1 MINRMI
7 DEQTLN
13 DLQYAGFPELIIT
26 DEVMIDVEK
35 RNSWKLE
42 WRLFILLLA
51 IICALG
57 TVFSITNMAKSK
69 SILAAVVWSIVST
82 SYLLVTIGTFV
93 KFIITALGV

>member
-13 DLQYAGFPELIIT
+13 DLQYAGFPELIVT

-69 SILAAVVWSIVST
+69 SMLAAVIWSVIST
-82 SYLLVTIGTFV
+82 SYLLATIGTLV

>member
-13 DLQYAGFPELIIT
+13 DLQYAGFPELIVT

-42 WRLFILLLA
+42 WRLFTLLLV
-51 IICALG
+51 IISALG
-57 TVFSITNMAKSK
+57 TVFSITNMAESK
-69 SILAAVVWSIVST
+69 SMLAAAVWAIVST

-93 KFIITALGV
+93 KFIIERLGI

>member
-13 DLQYAGFPELIIT
+13 DLQYAGFPELIVT

-35 RNSWKLE
+35 NFWKLE

-69 SILAAVVWSIVST
+69 SILTTIVWAIAST
-82 SYLLVTIGTFV
+82 SYLIITIGTLV
-93 KFIITALGV
+93 KFIIERLGL

>member
-7 DEQTLN
+7 DEQILN
-13 DLQYAGFPELIIT
+13 DLQYAGFPELIVT
-26 DEVMIDVEK
+26 DEVMIDIEK

-42 WRLFILLLA
+42 WRLFILFLV
-51 IICALG
+51 IISALG

-69 SILAAVVWSIVST
+69 SILAAVAWAIVST

>member
-35 RNSWKLE
+35 RNPWKLE
-42 WRLFILLLA
+42 WRLFTLLLT
-51 IICALG
+51 IILALG

-69 SILAAVVWSIVST
+69 SMLATVVWSVIST
-82 SYLLVTIGTFV
+82 SYLLATIGTFV

>member
-69 SILAAVVWSIVST
+69 SMLTAVVWAIVST

-93 KFIITALGV
+93 KFIIERLGL

>member
-7 DEQTLN
+7 DEQILN

-42 WRLFILLLA
+42 WRLFTLLLV
-51 IICALG
+51 IISALG
-57 TVFSITNMAKSK
+57 TVFSIANMAESK
-69 SILAAVVWSIVST
+69 SMLAAVAWAIVST

-93 KFIITALGV
+93 KFIIERLGI

>member
-13 DLQYAGFPELIIT
+13 DLQYAGFPELIVT

-35 RNSWKLE
+35 RNFWKLE
-42 WRLFILLLA
+42 WRLFVLFLV

-57 TVFSITNMAKSK
+57 TVFSVTNMAKSK
-69 SILAAVVWSIVST
+69 SMLATVVWSVIST

-93 KFIITALGV
+93 KFIIERLGI

>member
-13 DLQYAGFPELIIT
+13 DLQYAGFPELIVT
-26 DEVMIDVEK
+26 DEVMIEVEK

-51 IICALG
+51 IILAVG
-57 TVFSITNMAKSK
+57 TVFSITNMANSK
-69 SILAAVVWSIVST
+69 SMSATVVWSAISIF
-82 SYLLVTIGTFV
+82 YLLITIGTFV
-93 KFIITALGV
+93 KFIIERLGI

>member
-42 WRLFILLLA
+42 WRLFTLLLV
-51 IICALG
+51 IISALG
-57 TVFSITNMAKSK
+57 TVFSIANMAESK
-69 SILAAVVWSIVST
+69 SMLAAVVWAIAST
-82 SYLLVTIGTFV
+82 SYLLTTIGTFV
-93 KFIITALGV
+93 KFIIERLGI

>member
-13 DLQYAGFPELIIT
+13 DLQYAGFPELIVT
-26 DEVMIDVEK
+26 DEVMIEVEK

-42 WRLFILLLA
+42 WRLFILFLV

-57 TVFSITNMAKSK
+57 TVSCIANMTNSK
-69 SILAAVVWSIVST
+69 SILATVIWAILST

-93 KFIITALGV
+93 KFIIERLGI

>member
-13 DLQYAGFPELIIT
+13 DLQYAGFPELIVT
-26 DEVMIDVEK
+26 DKVMIDVEK

-57 TVFSITNMAKSK
+57 TIFSITNMAKSK
-69 SILAAVVWSIVST
+69 SMLAAVIWSVIST
-82 SYLLVTIGTFV
+82 SYLLATIGTLV
-93 KFIITALGV
+93 KFIIERLGI

>member
-13 DLQYAGFPELIIT
+13 DLQYAGFPELIVT
-26 DEVMIDVEK
+26 DEVMIEVEK

-42 WRLFILLLA
+42 WRLFILLLV
-51 IICALG
+51 IISALG
-57 TVFSITNMAKSK
+57 TVFSIANMAESK
-69 SILAAVVWSIVST
+69 SMLAAVVWAIAST

-93 KFIITALGV
+93 KFIIERLGI